1 MNLEFPIRILEFP
14 VMNLEF
20 LIRILEFLAMNLE
33 FLIRILE
40 FLIRKFSL
48 PLLLAK
54 VANATLILLAL

>member
-1 MNLEFPIRILEFP
+1 MRILEFLA
-14 VMNLEF
+14 MKLEF
-20 LIRILEFLAMNLE
+20 LIRILEFPEMKLE

-40 FLIRKFSL
+40 FLIEKFSS